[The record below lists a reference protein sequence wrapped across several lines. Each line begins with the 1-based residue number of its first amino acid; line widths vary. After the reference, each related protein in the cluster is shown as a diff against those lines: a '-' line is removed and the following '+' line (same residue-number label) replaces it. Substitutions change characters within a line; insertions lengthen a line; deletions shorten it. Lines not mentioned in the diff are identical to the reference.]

1 MDKTDLKPHWI
12 KLMNYAKLL
21 NNVKFSLE
29 IQDGVPVKVKIK
41 ELKQEEFD
49 LTKWGVIWIGIDY
62 GVMGKNTRYKRK
74 CCLSGYG

>member
-12 KLMNYAKLL
+12 KLMDYAKLL
-21 NNVKFSLE
+21 KNVKFSLE

-49 LTKWGVIWIGIDY
+49 LTK
-62 GVMGKNTRYKRK
+62 
-74 CCLSGYG
+74 